1 MASQNPRRESDGWYT
16 DCSVDHPRRLKAN
29 PRPITR
35 PRVPFRP
42 VTSAQSTVYYDS
54 DLARRPLISE
64 FQNFWRYR
72 GLIRLLVTRD
82 LTVRYKRS
90 VLGVWWTILNPM
102 LTIAV
107 LWVVF
112 SNIFGR
118 FGVMEEPYVVYL
130 TAGILISTYFSQG
143 VIAAGSAIVNS
154 RNILIKMYIP
164 PEIFSLATAVA
175 AATHFVLSL
184 LPLFIMVLVLGPGI
198 PWTVILIPIPLVL
211 LLMLITGAGLVIA
224 SAAVYFRDV
233 LDISRVVVQLFNY
246 LIPTF
251 WTIDFVEGTAAEY
264 VVKANPVYSFLVIF
278 RWWVYGG
285 PTPPAWTI
293 GMMFGSA
300 VLALIF
306 GVYVFSRNWRRV
318 VSRL

>member
-1 MASQNPRRESDGWYT
+1 MTA
-16 DCSVDHPRRLKAN
+16 
-29 PRPITR
+29 
-35 PRVPFRP
+35 
-42 VTSAQSTVYYDS
+42 AQPTVYYDS
-54 DLARRPLISE
+54 DLRRRPLVTE

-112 SNIFGR
+112 SNFFGR
-118 FGVMEEPYVVYL
+118 GGVLEEPYVVYL
-130 TAGILISTYFSQG
+130 TAGILIATYFSQG

-184 LPLFIMVLVLGPGI
+184 IPLFILILLLGPGI
-198 PWTVILIPIPLVL
+198 PWTVILVPIPLVL
-211 LLMLITGAGLVIA
+211 MLMFITGVGLLIT

-233 LDISRVVVQLFNY
+233 LDISRVVTQLLNY

-251 WTIDFVEGTAAEY
+251 WTFDLVEGTKAEF
-264 VVKANPVYSFLVIF
+264 VVLVNPVYSYLVNF

-285 PTPPAWTI
+285 ETPPTWTLF
-293 GMMFGSA
+293 MMVGSA
-300 VLALIF
+300 VVALIA

-318 VSRL
+318 VVRL

>member
-1 MASQNPRRESDGWYT
+1 MTA
-16 DCSVDHPRRLKAN
+16 
-29 PRPITR
+29 
-35 PRVPFRP
+35 
-42 VTSAQSTVYYDS
+42 AQPTVYYDS
-54 DLARRPLISE
+54 DLRRRPLVTE

-112 SNIFGR
+112 SNFFGR
-118 FGVMEEPYVVYL
+118 GGVLEEPYVVYL
-130 TAGILISTYFSQG
+130 TAGILIATYFSQG

-184 LPLFIMVLVLGPGI
+184 IPLFILILLLGPGI
-198 PWTVILIPIPLVL
+198 PWTVILVPIPLVL
-211 LLMLITGAGLVIA
+211 MLMFITGVGLLIA

-233 LDISRVVVQLFNY
+233 LDISRVVTQLLNY

-251 WTIDFVEGTAAEY
+251 WTFDLVEGTKAEF
-264 VVKANPVYSFLVIF
+264 VVLVNPVYSYLVNF

-285 PTPPAWTI
+285 ETPPTWTLF
-293 GMMFGSA
+293 MMVGSA
-300 VLALIF
+300 VVALIA

-318 VSRL
+318 VVRL

>member
-1 MASQNPRRESDGWYT
+1 M
-16 DCSVDHPRRLKAN
+16 
-29 PRPITR
+29 
-35 PRVPFRP
+35 
-42 VTSAQSTVYYDS
+42 TSALSTVYYDS

-72 GLIRLLVTRD
+72 GLIRLLVARD

-102 LTIAV
+102 LTIAT

-112 SNIFGR
+112 NNFFKRTEGLDA
-118 FGVMEEPYVVYL
+118 PYVVYL

-143 VIAAGSAIVNS
+143 AIAAGSAIVNS
-154 RNILIKMYIP
+154 RNILTKMYIP

-184 LPLFIMVLVLGPGI
+184 IPLFVLALVLGPGI
-198 PWTVILIPIPLVL
+198 PWTVILVPVVLVL
-211 LLMLITGAGLVIA
+211 MLMFTTGVGLLIA
-224 SAAVYFRDV
+224 SAAVYFLDV
-233 LDISRVVVQLFNY
+233 LDISQVLIQLLNY

-251 WTIDFVEGTAAEY
+251 WTISLVQGSNAKYFVY
-264 VVKANPVYSFLVIF
+264 ANPVYSYLVAF

-285 PTPPAWTI
+285 KPAPTWAL

-300 VLALIF
+300 FVALIL

>member
-1 MASQNPRRESDGWYT
+1 MTA
-16 DCSVDHPRRLKAN
+16 V
-29 PRPITR
+29 
-35 PRVPFRP
+35 
-42 VTSAQSTVYYDS
+42 QSTVVYDS
-54 DLARRPLISE
+54 DLRRRPLITE

-72 GLIRLLVTRD
+72 GLIRLLVIRD

-107 LWVVF
+107 LWIVF
-112 SNIFGR
+112 SNFFGR
-118 FGVMEEPYVVYL
+118 GGVLGEPYVVYL
-130 TAGILISTYFSQG
+130 TAGILMATYFSQG

-154 RNILIKMYIP
+154 RNILIKIYIP
-164 PEIFSLATAVA
+164 PEIFSLSAGVA

-184 LPLFIMVLVLGPGI
+184 LPLFILQLATGQGI
-198 PWTVILIPIPLVL
+198 PWTVVLVPIPLVFM
-211 LLMLITGAGLVIA
+211 LMLVIGLGLLIA

-233 LDISRVVVQLFNY
+233 LDISRVVTQLLNY

-251 WTIDFVEGTAAEY
+251 WTIDFIEGTKAEII
-264 VVKANPVYSFLVIF
+264 VQANPVYSFLVVF

-285 PTPPAWTI
+285 PTPPAWTLL
-293 GMMFGSA
+293 MMAGASVA
-300 VLALIF
+300 ALVL

-318 VSRL
+318 VVRL

>member
-1 MASQNPRRESDGWYT
+1 MTA
-16 DCSVDHPRRLKAN
+16 
-29 PRPITR
+29 
-35 PRVPFRP
+35 
-42 VTSAQSTVYYDS
+42 AQSTLFYDS
-54 DLARRPLISE
+54 DLRRRPLITE

-72 GLIRLLVTRD
+72 GLIRLLVSRD

-102 LTIAV
+102 LTIGV
-107 LWVVF
+107 LWIVF

-118 FGVMEEPYVVYL
+118 GGVLDEPYVVYL
-130 TAGILISTYFSQG
+130 TAGILLSTYFSQG

-164 PEIFSLATAVA
+164 PEIFSLSTAVA

-184 LPLFIMVLVLGPGI
+184 IPLFLLILALGPGI
-198 PWTVILIPIPLVL
+198 PWTVVLIPIPIV
-211 LLMLITGAGLVIA
+211 LMLMFITGIGLLIA

-233 LDISRVVVQLFNY
+233 LDISRVVTQLLNY

-251 WTIDFVEGTAAEY
+251 WTLDFVEGTVVENI
-264 VVKANPVYSFLVIF
+264 VKANPVYSFLVIF

-285 PTPPAWTI
+285 ETPPSWTI
-293 GMMFGSA
+293 AVMFGSA
-300 VLALIF
+300 VVALIL

-318 VSRL
+318 AVRL